1 VRVAPAVPADI
12 DELAAVAAETF
23 PLACPPTTR
32 AEDIASFIA
41 ANLSAR
47 QFAEYL
53 RDQTRAVFVARQN
66 SRILGYAM
74 VIHRPPVDPDVRRA
88 VTDDSA
94 AELSKIY
101 LLPGG
106 HGGPAAAAL
115 LDAVFD
121 QARARGAGCIW
132 LGVNQKNARAQRF
145 YTKHGFTVKGSK
157 TFQLGAGIEDDYVMM
172 RTLGDRA
179 DAPATTTTCCNR
191 SHG

>member
-1 VRVAPAVPADI
+1 MTVTPAATADI

-32 AEDIASFIA
+32 TEDIASFIT

-47 QFAEYL
+47 RFAEYL
-53 RDQTRAVFVARQN
+53 RDRTRAVFVARRGG
-66 SRILGYAM
+66 RIIGYAM
-74 VIHRPPVDPDVRRA
+74 VIHRPPTDPDVRRA

-106 HGGPAAAAL
+106 HGGPTAAGL
-115 LDAVFD
+115 IDAVID
-121 QARARGAGCIW
+121 HARTLGAGCIW
-132 LGVNQKNARAQRF
+132 LGVNQQNARAQRF
-145 YTKHGFTVKGSK
+145 YTKHGFIVKGNK
-157 TFQLGAGIEDDYVMM
+157 TFQLGAGIEDDYVMV
-172 RTLGDRA
+172 RTMEDRA
-179 DAPATTTTCCNR
+179 DTPATATTCCNR